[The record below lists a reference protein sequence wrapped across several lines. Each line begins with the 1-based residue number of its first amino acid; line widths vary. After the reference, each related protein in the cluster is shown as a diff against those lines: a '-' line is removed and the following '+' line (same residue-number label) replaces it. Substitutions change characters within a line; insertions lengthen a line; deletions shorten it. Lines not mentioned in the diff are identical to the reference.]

1 MEMAVIGLVV
11 LGALLGAAGTEVLR
25 SKNPELIKK
34 IEDHAKRFVDGLGLA
49 KSADE
54 KEDK

>member
-1 MEMAVIGLVV
+1 MAVIGLVV